1 MRDFGGRIDERIAVL
16 RSMRLFSGCNKEQL
30 RHIRSLTTMMRMPRG
45 TVLIAEDTPGQEFFI
60 VVEGTATASRH
71 GWWLADFGPGSFF
84 GELAL
89 LDHGQRTATV
99 VAATEMCVLVISR
112 VEFWSLQGSAP
123 SFAHKLLV
131 ELGVRLRRTDDL
143 LDEESASAWSL
154 RPLAAIGATGC

>member
-1 MRDFGGRIDERIAVL
+1 
-16 RSMRLFSGCNKEQL
+16 
-30 RHIRSLTTMMRMPRG
+30 MPRG
-45 TVLIAEDTPGQEFFI
+45 SVLIAEDTPGHEFFI

-89 LDHGQRTATV
+89 LDRGQRTATV
-99 VAATEMCVLVISR
+99 VATTDLCVLVISR

-123 SFAHKLLV
+123 SFAHKLLL
-131 ELGVRLRRTDDL
+131 ELGARLRRTNDL

-154 RPLAAIGATGC
+154 RPLAAIGANGC